1 MTTRASRLIELD
13 SLRGI
18 AALIVVIHHAYL
30 ALPQVPDWVN
40 WLLLSTPLRPIGIGR
55 PAVIFFFVLS
65 GYVLTRALRAQ
76 DAARPGSV
84 LSAPGWLGYAAQRAV
99 RLGLPVLASLLLS
112 ALLQGLVWRGPMPED
127 TPDLTGH
134 AGWREIW
141 TWPTLLQQA
150 LLMSHGQGF
159 QLNPVLWTLVHEWR
173 INLLLPFA
181 LLFLNHRALLIAVA
195 LLGAGIA
202 RLAGMPEGGIG
213 LGDSLARTFIA
224 SAGFLPAFAAGAAL
238 ALGKLP
244 RLDGPQAMAAG
255 IAIIVMAASA
265 HDYGVIAGSVLL
277 ILLAQREGR
286 FAAGLRHPALVW
298 LGCVSFSLYLV
309 HMPLLLMA
317 THLLRDGGSPLLA
330 GAIMIALSFPAAALM
345 HRFVEQPA
353 HRLARLI
360 RPPAARLSPA
370 ALPYQAR

>member
-1 MTTRASRLIELD
+1 MTTRSSRLIELD

-18 AALIVVIHHAYL
+18 AALIVVLHHAFI
-30 ALPQVPDWVN
+30 ALPEVPGWVN
-40 WLLLSTPLRPIGIGR
+40 WMMFSTPLRPLGIGR

-76 DAARPGSV
+76 EAARPGSV
-84 LSAPGWLGYAAQRAV
+84 LSTPGWLGYAGQRAV
-99 RLGLPVLASLLLS
+99 RLGLPVLASLLFS
-112 ALLQGLVWRGPMPED
+112 ALLQGLVWRAPMPEQ

-134 AGWREIW
+134 AGWREMW
-141 TWPTLLQQA
+141 TWTTLLQQA

-159 QLNPVLWTLVHEWR
+159 QLNSVLWTLVHEWR

-181 LLFLNHRALLIAVA
+181 LLFINHRALLIAVA
-195 LLGAGIA
+195 LTGAGVA
-202 RLAGMPEGGIG
+202 RLAGMPEGGVG
-213 LGDSLARTFIA
+213 LGDSLVRTFIA

-238 ALGKLP
+238 ALGPVP
-244 RLDGPQAMAAG
+244 RLDAPQAMAAG

-277 ILLAQREGR
+277 VLLAQREGR

-298 LGCVSFSLYLV
+298 LGRVSFSLYLV

-317 THLLRDGGSPLLA
+317 IHLLRDGGSPLLA
-330 GAIMIALSFPAAALM
+330 GAIMVALSFPAAALM

-353 HRLARLI
+353 HRLARRI
-360 RPPAARLSPA
+360 RPPATRLAPA
-370 ALPYQAR
+370 ALPYQVR

>member
-1 MTTRASRLIELD
+1 MTTPPSRLIELD
-13 SLRGI
+13 SLRGV
-18 AALIVVIHHAYL
+18 AAFIVVLHHAFI
-30 ALPQVPDWVN
+30 ALPQVPGWVS
-40 WLLLSTPLRPIGIGR
+40 WMLFSTPLRPIGIGR

-76 DAARPGSV
+76 EASRPGSV
-84 LSAPGWLGYAAQRAV
+84 LSAPGWLGYAGQRAV

-112 ALLQGLVWRGPMPED
+112 ALLQGLVWRGPMPEE
-127 TPDLTGH
+127 TPHLTGE
-134 AGWREIW
+134 AGWYEMW
-141 TWPTLLQQA
+141 TWPALLLQA
-150 LLMSHGQGF
+150 LLMRHGDGF

-173 INLLLPFA
+173 INLLLPIA
-181 LLFLNHRALLIAVA
+181 LLFINRWALLVAVA

-202 RLAGMPEGGIG
+202 QLAGMPEGGVS
-213 LGDSLARTFIA
+213 LGDSLPQTFIA

-238 ALGKLP
+238 ALGRPP

-255 IAIIVMAASA
+255 IAILVMAASA

-286 FAAGLRHPALVW
+286 FAEGLRHPALVW
-298 LGCVSFSLYLV
+298 LGRISFSLYLV
-309 HMPLLLMA
+309 HMPLLLMT

-330 GAIMIALSFPAAALM
+330 AAIAIALAFPAAALM

-353 HRLARLI
+353 HRLARRI
-360 RPPAARLSPA
+360 RPPSTRLSPA
-370 ALPYQAR
+370 AIPYQAR

>member
-1 MTTRASRLIELD
+1 MTTRPSRLIELD

-18 AALIVVIHHAYL
+18 AALIVVLHHVFIAM
-30 ALPQVPDWVN
+30 PQVPE
-40 WLLLSTPLRPIGIGR
+40 WLSWMLHATPLRPIGIGR

-76 DAARPGSV
+76 ESSRAGGV
-84 LSAPGWLGYAAQRAV
+84 LSAAGWLGYAGQRAV
-99 RLGLPVLASLLLS
+99 RLGLPVLASLMLS
-112 ALLQGLVWRGPMPED
+112 ALLQGLVWRAPMPAE

-134 AGWREIW
+134 AGWHQMW
-141 TWPTLLQQA
+141 GWPTLLQQA

-181 LLFLNHRALLIAVA
+181 LLFLNHRALLLAVA

-202 RLAGMPEGGIG
+202 KLAGMPEGGIG

-238 ALGKLP
+238 ALGPVP
-244 RLDGPQAMAAG
+244 RLDAPQAMAAG
-255 IAIIVMAASA
+255 IVVAVMAASA

-309 HMPLLLMA
+309 HMPLLLMM
-317 THLLRDGGSPLLA
+317 THLLRDGGAPLL
-330 GAIMIALSFPAAALM
+330 GAAIAVALSFPAAALM
-345 HRFVEQPA
+345 HRWVEQPA
-353 HRLARLI
+353 HRLARRI
-360 RPPAARLSPA
+360 RPPSARLSPA
-370 ALPYQAR
+370 ALRYEAR